1 MAEQV
6 KKKKLTYKDYKID
19 DRIIDPNKDY
29 HLEQAYGLCVNEL
42 GLQQTKRDQIIAFY
56 IAIISFV
63 IPAIIDLSV
72 ATSIKGLSFLA
83 LFILGIMLSW
93 VVVRYRVY
101 KEVYW
106 ITSRVLKQLYNFEK
120 EKINKELVQH
130 MFYRNLK
137 KSMQSVFVYRKKDKT
152 KVSRWGTYRK
162 NLYSSETILFHI
174 PVLISSVVLWIGV
187 YMLLYDFPYYR
198 EAVASVLA
206 LTNLLYFTIHY
217 YKQLT
222 TIYNA
227 VFDENDEASFNAVFG
242 KAWFLHFHL
251 DFNENKKD
259 SDSLPA

>member
-1 MAEQV
+1 MAGQ
-6 KKKKLTYKDYKID
+6 KKKKFQYKDYE
-19 DRIIDPNKDY
+19 IDPRIMDSKKDY
-29 HLEQAYGLCVNEL
+29 HLEQAYSLCVNEL

-63 IPAIIDLSV
+63 IPAIIELNLSNM
-72 ATSIKGLSFLA
+72 IKGLSFLA
-83 LFILGIMLSW
+83 LFVLGIMLAW

-120 EKINKELVQH
+120 EAINKELVQH

-137 KSMQSVFVYRKKDKT
+137 KSTEGVFVYRKDDKT
-152 KVSRWGTYRK
+152 KVNGWKSYRK
-162 NLYSSETILFHI
+162 NLYSSESILFHI
-174 PVLISSVVLWIGV
+174 LVLISSVVLWIGV
-187 YMLLYDFPYYR
+187 YMLLSDFSIVR
-198 EAVASVLA
+198 EIVASVLTLA
-206 LTNLLYFTIHY
+206 NLLYFTRHY

-222 TIYNA
+222 KIYDV
-227 VFDENDEASFNAVFG
+227 VFNDDDASFNAVFS

-259 SDSLPA
+259 SDGLSP